1 MYHSSTCY
9 SIFKL
14 YTCIIHLHAI
24 GIVFNMNNEK
34 GYFAFSYFIEY
45 YFTTHHVSFIYME

>member
-9 SIFKL
+9 R
-14 YTCIIHLHAI
+14 
-24 GIVFNMNNEK
+24 IVFNMNNEK

-45 YFTTHHVSFIYME
+45 YFTTMYHSSTWNTTIQTK

>member
-1 MYHSSTCY
+1 
-9 SIFKL
+9 
-14 YTCIIHLHAI
+14 
-24 GIVFNMNNEK
+24 MNNEK